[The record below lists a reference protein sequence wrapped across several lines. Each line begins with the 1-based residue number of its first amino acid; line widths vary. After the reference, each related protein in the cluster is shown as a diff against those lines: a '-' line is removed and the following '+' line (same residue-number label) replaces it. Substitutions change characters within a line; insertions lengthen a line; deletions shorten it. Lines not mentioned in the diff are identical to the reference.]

1 MLRTFVAVNLDIGI
15 KEKISVIRNEVK
27 IFFPDKSAKWEDSSK
42 YHITLQFLGDTP
54 QNLIADISSELGNI
68 ELGSSQIHL
77 VAGGIDAFPNMYRPR
92 ILFLSINDNG
102 GLLQQIA
109 GEVNRR
115 LSVYGFLQDKKFH
128 SHVTLARIKIPV
140 KISEAERIKNIRGN
154 FSCDVKSFELMA
166 STLKPTGSEYK
177 LIKSFPLK

>member
-1 MLRTFVAVNLDIGI
+1 MLRTFVAVNFDIGI

-27 IFFPDKSAKWEDSSK
+27 SFFPNQSVKWEDSSK

-54 QNLIADISSELGNI
+54 RNMITDICSELENI
-68 ELGSSQIHL
+68 AIGSNRIHIE
-77 VAGGIDAFPNMYRPR
+77 AGCIDAFPNMYHPR
-92 ILFLSINDNG
+92 ILFLSMTDND

-115 LSVYGFLQDKKFH
+115 LNRFGFSQDKKFH
-128 SHVTLARIKIPV
+128 SHVTLARIKTPL
-140 KISEAERIKNIRGN
+140 KISDVEKIKNIKGN
-154 FSCDVKSFELMA
+154 FYYDVKSFELMA

-177 LIKSFPLK
+177 VIKSFPLK